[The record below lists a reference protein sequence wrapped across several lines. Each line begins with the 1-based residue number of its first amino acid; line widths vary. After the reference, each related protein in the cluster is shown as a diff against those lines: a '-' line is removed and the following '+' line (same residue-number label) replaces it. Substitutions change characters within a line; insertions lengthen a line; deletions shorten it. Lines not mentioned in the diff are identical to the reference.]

1 MDLRELQ
8 RPLKEQYRA
17 DPASSRITLTAKG
30 GEAAESMPTQCSVDL
45 GRALYEAQAHP
56 GVGGPG
62 TGACSGDLLLGALAA
77 CAQLTC
83 QMVATAMGLDV
94 RRIEIVVEGD
104 LDLRGT
110 LGIDREVS
118 AGFDAIR
125 GRYRPPA
132 SGRLIERLK
141 ALFADRQTWK
151 DLGWLLLLLPVG
163 ITGFTVAV
171 VAWCWTLYCLAFP
184 LFFKLTPAAADFGDF
199 TLDTWW
205 WAALV
210 FVIGLVT

>member
-45 GRALYEAQAHP
+45 GRAIYEAQAHP

-83 QMVATAMGLDV
+83 QMVATAMGMSIE
-94 RRIEIVVEGD
+94 RIAVSAEGD

-110 LGIDREVS
+110 LGLADDANV
-118 AGFDAIR
+118 GFEAIR
-125 GRYRPPA
+125 LRFEIDAPDASAEDLDALLTKTERYCVVLQTLRQPPRVETTSA
-132 SGRLIERLK
+132 S
-141 ALFADRQTWK
+141 
-151 DLGWLLLLLPVG
+151 
-163 ITGFTVAV
+163 
-171 VAWCWTLYCLAFP
+171 
-184 LFFKLTPAAADFGDF
+184 
-199 TLDTWW
+199 
-205 WAALV
+205 
-210 FVIGLVT
+210 